1 MHVRR
6 WMAAGLMLGVLVLAR
21 VGGAR
26 AEAGRPRIGL
36 GMLVNLG
43 DAPMAIGG
51 AATLRLPV
59 GPLTV
64 GVEADQIL
72 LSGSGPTPAD
82 ATSGSMTRAAVLAGL
97 TLVHLPLIG
106 ILHVDLDLEFA
117 LGHQA
122 VHVSDANRFERNDRS
137 VELVA
142 NFRLHGRR
150 HEATV
155 YMNLR
160 WLDPGPAPPC
170 AECRYRGDDPSW
182 MLGMGLAFSP
192 YKY

>member
-97 TLVHLPLIG
+97 S
-106 ILHVDLDLEFA
+106 
-117 LGHQA
+117 
-122 VHVSDANRFERNDRS
+122 VS
-137 VELVA
+137 L
-142 NFRLHGRR
+142 
-150 HEATV
+150 
-155 YMNLR
+155 
-160 WLDPGPAPPC
+160 WLDTPTGASIVVC
-170 AECRYRGDDPSW
+170 AVAAFILSFGARRW
-182 MLGMGLAFSP
+182 MTA
-192 YKY
+192 

>member
-1 MHVRR
+1 
-6 WMAAGLMLGVLVLAR
+6 MAGALAAVLGLT
-21 VGGAR
+21 GGLEQAR
-26 AEAGRPRIGL
+26 AEAGVPRIGL
-36 GMLVNLG
+36 GMLANLG

-51 AATLRLPV
+51 AATLRLPI
-59 GPLTV
+59 GPLTI

-72 LSGSGPTPAD
+72 LSGSGPTAAD
-82 ATSGSMTRAAVLAGL
+82 ATSGSLTRAAALAGV
-97 TLVHLPLIG
+97 TLLHLPVIG
-106 ILHVDLDLEFA
+106 IMHVDLDLEFA

-122 VHVSDANRFERNDRS
+122 VHVSDDNRFERDDRS

-142 NFRLHGRR
+142 NFRLRGRR

-170 AECRYRGDDPSW
+170 DGCRYRGDDPSW
-182 MLGMGLAFSP
+182 MLGMGLAFAP

>member
-1 MHVRR
+1 
-6 WMAAGLMLGVLVLAR
+6 MAGALLAAVLVQAGRL
-21 VGGAR
+21 GEAR
-26 AEAGRPRIGL
+26 AEAGVPRIGL

-97 TLVHLPLIG
+97 TLLHLPVVG

-122 VHVSDANRFERNDRS
+122 VDVSDSNRFERNDRS
-137 VELVA
+137 VELLA
-142 NFRLHGRR
+142 NFRVRGRR